1 MAWAVILIGTS
12 ANHLYTTAVLV
23 WQISKMT
30 DNSPNGLK
38 RPFPEDDVYNAQK
51 RSRSN
56 TGSPLL
62 HVNGSTPGGKPDIA
76 KILAEARAKAS
87 AAAARLQSTKLG
99 PDGPSSILNSSA
111 PTAASSSTLSR
122 IEQIKARVA
131 AATGKTALGSQQ
143 RTVPASPIYTTQLFE
158 DGISRARGGLDV
170 GLHPALMGDSGQDAR
185 SSKNRQAIQ
194 PKFATT
200 MANRRAESPADPNS
214 KSGKGKKQL
223 DLSGPS
229 AEETRSSPFFDPAL
243 GAKTA
248 TLRSRNS
255 RQLVFNQKGKYIQ
268 QATALRRQAA
278 LEQMKKRIA
287 ESSRKAGID
296 EDLDTEK
303 AFLVQA
309 PPEIEWWD
317 EGLVS
322 GSDYSS
328 VSSPSGTKIDTPDSI
343 ITLYIQHPVALE
355 PPQEKHMPAAKPM
368 FLTAK
373 EQAKTRRQRRMA
385 DLKEQQAKIRLGL
398 EPAPPPKVKKSN
410 LMRVLG
416 EEAVKDPT
424 AVEARVNREIADR
437 AQQHLEANAARKL
450 TKEASHA
457 KLAEQQSQDAAR
469 GIHAAVY
476 KIDSLANGRHRFKIA
491 INAQQH
497 SLTGIC
503 IQHPRFCLV
512 IVEGGEHSV
521 AAYKKLMLHRID
533 WTENM
538 PAATAAVREGNKE
551 ALVAEWLRAETNDGE
566 IKDLGG
572 NRCLLVWEGEM
583 KTRAFRKWG
592 SRVCE
597 TDAAA
602 KEALTRAKMESFWTL
617 AKSFASSSGAG
628 AGAR

>member
-1 MAWAVILIGTS
+1 
-12 ANHLYTTAVLV
+12 
-23 WQISKMT
+23 MT
-30 DNSPNGLK
+30 DTSSNGLK
-38 RPFPEDDVYNAQK
+38 RPHPEDDLSNTQK
-51 RSRSN
+51 KARSN
-56 TGSPLL
+56 NGSPMA
-62 HVNGSTPGGKPDIA
+62 HTNGSIPTGKPDIN
-76 KILAEARAKAS
+76 KIMAEARAKA
-87 AAAARLQSTKLG
+87 AAVAARLQGSKAGQGVT
-99 PDGPSSILNSSA
+99 SSA
-111 PTAASSSTLSR
+111 SVSPSPGSALAVNNSTLSR
-122 IEQIKARVA
+122 IEQMKARVA
-131 AATGKTALGSQQ
+131 AATGKSGAASQQ
-143 RTVPASPIYTTQLFE
+143 RTVPSTPSYSAPVFE
-158 DGISRARGGLDV
+158 DGLSRARGGLDV
-170 GLHPALMGDSGQDAR
+170 GLHPALIGDSGQDAR
-185 SSKNRQAIQ
+185 SSKGRQAIQ

-200 MANRRAESPADPNS
+200 MANRRAESPASQSS
-214 KSGKGKKQL
+214 KPGKGGKKQL

-229 AEETRSSPFFDPAL
+229 AEETRSNPYFDASL

-248 TLRSRNS
+248 TLRSRGS

-317 EGLVS
+317 EGLVA
-322 GSDYSS
+322 GPDYS
-328 VSSPSGTKIDTPDSI
+328 VIETGEGLKLDTPDSI

-355 PPQEKHMPAAKPM
+355 PPQEKNMPPSKPM

-424 AVEARVNREIADR
+424 AVEARVNREIAER
-437 AQQHLEANAARKL
+437 AQKHLEANAERKL
-450 TKEASHA
+450 TKDEAHE
-457 KLAEQQSQDAAR
+457 KLAEKQEKDAAK
-469 GIHAAVY
+469 GIHVSVY
-476 KIDSLANGRHRFKIA
+476 KIDSLANGRHRFKVA
-491 INAQQH
+491 KNAEQQA
-497 SLTGIC
+497 LTGIC
-503 IQHPRFCLV
+503 IQHPRFSIV

-521 AAYKKLMLHRID
+521 AAYKKLMLQRID
-533 WTENM
+533 WTENNSA
-538 PAATAAVREGNKE
+538 PAAGPGREGIHAKD
-551 ALVAEWLRAETNDGE
+551 ALAEWLRPENEQGE
-566 IKDLGG
+566 LKDLGG
-572 NRCLLVWEGEM
+572 NRCVLVWEGEQ
-583 KTRAFRKWG
+583 KARAFRKWG

-602 KEALTRAKMESFWTL
+602 KEALTRAKMENFWTL
-617 AKSFASSSGAG
+617 AKSFK
-628 AGAR
+628 

>member
-1 MAWAVILIGTS
+1 
-12 ANHLYTTAVLV
+12 
-23 WQISKMT
+23 
-30 DNSPNGLK
+30 
-38 RPFPEDDVYNAQK
+38 
-51 RSRSN
+51 
-56 TGSPLL
+56 
-62 HVNGSTPGGKPDIA
+62 
-76 KILAEARAKAS
+76 
-87 AAAARLQSTKLG
+87 
-99 PDGPSSILNSSA
+99 
-111 PTAASSSTLSR
+111 
-122 IEQIKARVA
+122 
-131 AATGKTALGSQQ
+131 
-143 RTVPASPIYTTQLFE
+143 
-158 DGISRARGGLDV
+158 
-170 GLHPALMGDSGQDAR
+170 
-185 SSKNRQAIQ
+185 
-194 PKFATT
+194 

-214 KSGKGKKQL
+214 KTGKGKKQL

-229 AEETRSSPFFDPAL
+229 AEETRNSPYFDPAL

-255 RQLVFNQKGKYIQ
+255 RQLIFNQKGKYIQ

-303 AFLVQA
+303 AFLVQ
-309 PPEIEWWD
+309 PPPDIEWWD
-317 EGLVS
+317 EGLVA
-322 GSDYSS
+322 GSDYSAIS
-328 VSSPSGTKIDTPDSI
+328 TPSGLKIDTPDSI

-355 PPQEKHMPAAKPM
+355 PPQEKNMPPPKPM

-424 AVEARVNREIADR
+424 AVEARVNREIAER
-437 AQQHLEANAARKL
+437 EQKHLEANAARKL
-450 TKEASHA
+450 SKEAAHA
-457 KLAEQQSQDAAR
+457 KLAEQQAQDAAR

-491 INAQQH
+491 KNAEQYA
-497 SLTGIC
+497 LTGIC

-512 IVEGGEHSV
+512 IVEGGEHSM
-521 AAYKKLMLHRID
+521 AAYKKLMLQRID
-533 WTENM
+533 WTENT
-538 PAATAAVREGNKE
+538 AATAAVREGNKE
-551 ALVAEWLRAETNDGE
+551 ALAEWLQAETEGGE
-566 IKDLGG
+566 VKDLSF
-572 NRCLLVWEGEM
+572 NKCILVWEGEM

-617 AKSFASSSGAG
+617 AKSLGSAK
-628 AGAR
+628 